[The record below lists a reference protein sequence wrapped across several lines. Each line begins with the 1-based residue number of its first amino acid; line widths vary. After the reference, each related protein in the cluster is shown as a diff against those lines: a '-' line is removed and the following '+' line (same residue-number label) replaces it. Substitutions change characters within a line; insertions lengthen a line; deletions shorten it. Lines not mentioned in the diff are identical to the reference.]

1 MAGLMTVLLY
11 YSEALSSISLQGDV
25 LDFACGAGLVGACI
39 AARHENTRV
48 TLLDSSALALKA
60 SSDTL
65 EINQLNGLVVASDG
79 LSEVDRKFDVIVSNP
94 PIHAGVKTDNRLGM
108 QLLESVAEHIRPG
121 GQLILVANIH
131 LPYENWLLK
140 QFRRY
145 SELAAN
151 DNYKVIIAK
160 NSLHGI
166 ILEQCGL

>member
-1 MAGLMTVLLY
+1 M
-11 YSEALSSISLQGDV
+11 

-48 TLLDSSALALKA
+48 TLLDSSALALRA
-60 SSDTL
+60 SSETL
-65 EINQLNGLVVASDG
+65 EINHLDGLVVASDG

-108 QLLESVAEHIRPG
+108 QLLESVTEHIRPG

-131 LPYENWLLK
+131 LPYESWMLK
-140 QFRRY
+140 QFKRC

-151 DNYKVIIAK
+151 DSYKVIIAK
-160 NSLHGI
+160 K
-166 ILEQCGL
+166 